1 MATVDQQPTSPM
13 SIRAFLANPTNRGIA
28 LLAIATLAFGF
39 ALAAQQNIVS
49 NYFEDSLGLSGSQ
62 FGYITAIREIP
73 GFLLIFV
80 TALFFRLSLPHLTAL
95 ALVGLA
101 VGFGFFGVSSSFWDV
116 APWVVLSSAGYHT
129 FLQTSSALSMSLV
142 TEGHSG
148 RILGRMA
155 AINQAGALLAMA
167 VVFLVFQ
174 FDLLGYAAVFA
185 ICGGAALVAAIAII
199 RFPNM
204 RDGEVQAQ
212 AVRRQPIVVRREYSR
227 YYLLCTL
234 DGARQ
239 QIFFSFGL
247 WVLVNHFALD
257 VPVISIVLLAVAV
270 IAMLTSQYV
279 GRLLDRIGERRLLKY
294 VNIAY
299 IVALLG
305 YGLIDN
311 VVAALVCYVLY
322 SLIMPL
328 SWMGSSTYLR
338 KIAPHEDIAP
348 SLAMGLT
355 MQHAAAIIVP
365 IAAGF
370 ILNFVGYQ
378 IPFLIAVVF
387 AAATIPVTQRLF
399 PDQQKSPGRIAQDAA
414 RANGPAGSP
423 VSQQSP
429 TTPMPR
435 PSSGAVAGASK

>member
-1 MATVDQQPTSPM
+1 MATADQQPSSGPAL
-13 SIRAFLANPTNRGIA
+13 RVFLADPINRGIA

-49 NYFEDSLGLSGSQ
+49 NYFEQSLGLDGSQ
-62 FGYITAIREIP
+62 FGYITAIREVP

-95 ALVGLA
+95 ALGVLA
-101 VGFGFFGVSSSFWDV
+101 VGFGFFGVSSSFWSV
-116 APWVVLSSAGYHT
+116 APWVIFSSAGYHT
-129 FLQTSSALSMSLV
+129 FLQTSSALSLSLV
-142 TEGHSG
+142 KETHSG

-155 AINQAGALLAMA
+155 AINQGGALIAMA

-185 ICGGAALVAAIAII
+185 VCGVAALIAAVAIF
-199 RFPNM
+199 RFPNL
-204 RDGEVQAQ
+204 RDGEVEAR
-212 AVRRQPIVVRREYSR
+212 AVRREPIVLRREYSR
-227 YYLLCTL
+227 YYLLCIL

-257 VPVISIVLLAVAV
+257 VPVISLVLLAVAIV
-270 IAMLTSQYV
+270 AMLTSQSV
-279 GRLLDRIGERRLLKY
+279 GRLLDRIGERRLLRY

-311 VVAALVCYVLY
+311 VVAAVTCYVLY

-355 MQHAAAIIVP
+355 MQHAPAIIVP

-378 IPFLIAVVF
+378 IPFLIAVIF
-387 AAATIPVTQRLF
+387 AALAIPVTQRLF
-399 PDQQKSPGRIAQDAA
+399 PDQQKSSRRIAQDVVPDSD
-414 RANGPAGSP
+414 GPTLAPSRST
-423 VSQQSP
+423 VS
-429 TTPMPR
+429 MR
-435 PSSGAVAGASK
+435 GR